1 MPHHLLLLLPSV
13 PPLLLLPSGPP
24 VPPLLLLPSVPPVPP
39 LPPLRLTG
47 FDFMSIR
54 LSRTRVMGRF

>member
-1 MPHHLLLLLPSV
+1 MPHHLLLLLPS
-13 PPLLLLPSGPP
+13 G
-24 VPPLLLLPSVPPVPP
+24 PPLLLLPSVPPVPP